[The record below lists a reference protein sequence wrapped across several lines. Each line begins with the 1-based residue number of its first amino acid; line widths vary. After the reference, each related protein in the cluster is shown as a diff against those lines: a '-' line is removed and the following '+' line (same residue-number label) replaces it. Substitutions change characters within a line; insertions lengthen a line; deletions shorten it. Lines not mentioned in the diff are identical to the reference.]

1 MFSSRRHGVVVP
13 ALGAATA
20 YFAAAMAAGVILGTV
35 RVLWVE
41 PRLGTRVAEI
51 LELPLL
57 LALCAL
63 ASRRIVRSF
72 ALPARGPTRALV
84 GLGALS
90 MLLACELTLVLGWR
104 GIELDDYVASRDP
117 VAAAAYLAALGVF
130 AALPVWVGR

>member
-1 MFSSRRHGVVVP
+1 MLSSRRHCFLVP
-13 ALGAATA
+13 ALGAATV

-57 LALCAL
+57 LTLCAL
-63 ASRRIVRSF
+63 AGRRIVRGF
-72 ALPARGPTRALV
+72 ALPARGPMRALV
-84 GLGALS
+84 GLVALS

-104 GIELDDYVASRDP
+104 GIEIDDYVASRDP
-117 VAAAAYLAALGVF
+117 VAAAAYLASLIVF
-130 AALPVWVGR
+130 ATLPMWVGR